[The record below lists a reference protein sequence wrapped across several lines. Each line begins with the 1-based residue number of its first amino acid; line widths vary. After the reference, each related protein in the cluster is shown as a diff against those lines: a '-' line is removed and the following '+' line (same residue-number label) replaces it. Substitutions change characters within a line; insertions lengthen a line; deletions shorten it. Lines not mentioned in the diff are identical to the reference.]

1 MKPTEEQIKQLMAT
15 VSCAVCGANYES
27 GSIEILGH
35 RDELWFLRVSCAGC
49 ATSGL
54 VAALV
59 KGAEDPS
66 ALPEMTESEPDRSP
80 DLDRARVTAPVTRA
94 DVHEMRRFLDSFDG
108 DFRGLFGRESG
119 RRSRPEAA

>member
-1 MKPTEEQIKQLMAT
+1 MKPTEEQIKQLMET
-15 VSCAVCGANYES
+15 VACAVCGANYES

-59 KGAEDPS
+59 KGAEAS
-66 ALPEMTESEPDRSP
+66 AAQAEVTESEPDRSP
-80 DLDRARVTAPVTRA
+80 TLDRARVTAPVTRA
-94 DVHEMRRFLDSFDG
+94 DVLGMRRFLNSFDG
-108 DFRGLFGRESG
+108 DFRGLFGRESE
-119 RRSRPEAA
+119 RRSRPEA